1 MLAVALGN
9 DGSVISMIC
18 TPLSLIAATRAYH
31 FAPICTISTPCAL
44 VSVSNVPPAPSVSP
58 SSIEKTASGDCGLLT
73 STIWTPCSCA
83 P

>member
-1 MLAVALGN
+1 MLAVALGD

-44 VSVSNVPPAPSVSP
+44 LSVSNVPPAPSEPP
-58 SSIEKTASGDCGLLT
+58 SCIEATASGDCGSLT
-73 STIWTPCSCA
+73 STICTPCSCA